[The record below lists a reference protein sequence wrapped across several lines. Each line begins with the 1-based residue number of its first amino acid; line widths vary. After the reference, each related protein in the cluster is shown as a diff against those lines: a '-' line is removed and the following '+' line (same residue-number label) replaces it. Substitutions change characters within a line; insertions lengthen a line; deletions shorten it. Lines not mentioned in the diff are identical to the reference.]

1 MSITDRINSIQNRM
15 RELINEMELLKQEF
29 CGEVAPTFDESSM
42 GIIEQLGDI
51 AASFSDKKVQQ

>member
-1 MSITDRINSIQNRM
+1 M